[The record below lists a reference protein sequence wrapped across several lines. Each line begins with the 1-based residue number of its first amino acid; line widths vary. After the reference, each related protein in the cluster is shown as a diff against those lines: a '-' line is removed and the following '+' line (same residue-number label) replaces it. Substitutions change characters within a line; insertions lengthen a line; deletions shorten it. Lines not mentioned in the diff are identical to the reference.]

1 MRRLIALPTDKIA
14 KMGLLICLGMILSY
28 VETLVVLVPGVPGI
42 KIGLSN
48 ALVILLL
55 YTYGMGYCILYQ
67 LCRIV
72 LTSLLFGNVF
82 GCLFSL
88 AGAGCSL
95 LIMYICKKIRFIDVS
110 ANSMIG
116 GIAHNM
122 AQLAVAAVLIH
133 HASVWYYFPV
143 LLLAGALSGYAVGMI
158 GTIILRRRLL

>member
-1 MRRLIALPTDKIA
+1 MPTDKIA

-28 VETLVVLVPGVPGI
+28 VETMVVLVPGVPGI

-48 ALVILLL
+48 SLVILLL

-122 AQLAVAAVLIH
+122 AQLAVAATLIH

>member
-1 MRRLIALPTDKIA
+1 MPTDKIA

-28 VETLVVLVPGVPGI
+28 VETLIVLVPSVPGI

-55 YTYGMGYCILYQ
+55 YTYGMGYCVLYQ

-82 GCLFSL
+82 ACLFSL

>member
-1 MRRLIALPTDKIA
+1 MPTDKIA

-28 VETLVVLVPGVPGI
+28 VETLIVLVPSVPGI

-82 GCLFSL
+82 ACLFSL
-88 AGAGCSL
+88 AGAGYSL

-110 ANSMIG
+110 ANSIIG

>member
-1 MRRLIALPTDKIA
+1 MPTDKIA

-133 HASVWYYFPV
+133 HVSVWYYFPV

>member
-1 MRRLIALPTDKIA
+1 MPTDKIA

-88 AGAGCSL
+88 AGAGSSL

-122 AQLAVAAVLIH
+122 AQLAVAAALIH
-133 HASVWYYFPV
+133 HVSVWYYFPV

>member
-1 MRRLIALPTDKIA
+1 MPTDKIA

-28 VETLVVLVPGVPGI
+28 VETLIVLVPSVPGI

-82 GCLFSL
+82 ACLFSL

-116 GIAHNM
+116 GIVHNM

>member
-1 MRRLIALPTDKIA
+1 MPTDKIA

-122 AQLAVAAVLIH
+122 AQLEVAAVLIH

>member
-1 MRRLIALPTDKIA
+1 MPTDKIA

-28 VETLVVLVPGVPGI
+28 VETLIVLVPSVPGI

-82 GCLFSL
+82 ACLFSL

-143 LLLAGALSGYAVGMI
+143 LLLAGTLSGYAVGMI

>member
-1 MRRLIALPTDKIA
+1 MPTDKIA

-28 VETLVVLVPGVPGI
+28 VETLVVLVPVVPGI

-122 AQLAVAAVLIH
+122 AQLAVAAALIH

>member
-1 MRRLIALPTDKIA
+1 MSTDKIA

>member
-1 MRRLIALPTDKIA
+1 MPTDKIA

-95 LIMYICKKIRFIDVS
+95 LIMYICKKIHFIDVS

-133 HASVWYYFPV
+133 HVSVWYYFPV
-143 LLLAGALSGYAVGMI
+143 LLLAGTLSGYAVGMI

>member
-1 MRRLIALPTDKIA
+1 MPTDKIA

-110 ANSMIG
+110 ANSMMG

>member
-1 MRRLIALPTDKIA
+1 MPTDKIA

-48 ALVILLL
+48 ALVILLM

-122 AQLAVAAVLIH
+122 AQLEVAAVLIH

>member
-1 MRRLIALPTDKIA
+1 MPTDKIA

>member
-1 MRRLIALPTDKIA
+1 MPTDKIA

-28 VETLVVLVPGVPGI
+28 VETLIVLVPSVPGI

-55 YTYGMGYCILYQ
+55 YTCGMGYCILYQ

-82 GCLFSL
+82 ACLFSL

>member
-1 MRRLIALPTDKIA
+1 MPTDKIA

-28 VETLVVLVPGVPGI
+28 VETLIVFVPSVPGI

-82 GCLFSL
+82 ACLFSL

-122 AQLAVAAVLIH
+122 AQLAVVAVLIH

>member
-1 MRRLIALPTDKIA
+1 MPTDKIA
-14 KMGLLICLGMILSY
+14 KMGLLICLGMIFSY

>member
-1 MRRLIALPTDKIA
+1 MPTDKIA

-122 AQLAVAAVLIH
+122 AQLVVAAVLIH

>member
-1 MRRLIALPTDKIA
+1 MPTDKIA

-28 VETLVVLVPGVPGI
+28 VETLIVLVPSVPGI

-55 YTYGMGYCILYQ
+55 YTYGMGDCILYQ

-82 GCLFSL
+82 ACLFSL

>member
-1 MRRLIALPTDKIA
+1 MPTDKIA

-28 VETLVVLVPGVPGI
+28 VETLIVLVPSVPGI
-42 KIGLSN
+42 RIGLSN

-55 YTYGMGYCILYQ
+55 YTYGIGYCVLYQ

-72 LTSLLFGNVF
+72 LTSLLFGNIF

-95 LIMYICKKIRFIDVS
+95 LIMYICKKVRFIDVS

-116 GIAHNM
+116 GIGHNM

-133 HASVWYYFPV
+133 HTSVWYYFPV

>member
-1 MRRLIALPTDKIA
+1 MPTDKIA

-28 VETLVVLVPGVPGI
+28 VETLIVLVPSVPGI

-82 GCLFSL
+82 ACLFSL

-110 ANSMIG
+110 AKSMIG

>member
-1 MRRLIALPTDKIA
+1 MPTDKIA

-95 LIMYICKKIRFIDVS
+95 LIMYICKKIHFIDVS

-133 HASVWYYFPV
+133 HVSVWYYFPV

>member
-1 MRRLIALPTDKIA
+1 MPTDKIA

-48 ALVILLL
+48 ALVIVLL

>member
-1 MRRLIALPTDKIA
+1 MPTDKIA

-122 AQLAVAAVLIH
+122 AQTAVAAVLIH

>member
-1 MRRLIALPTDKIA
+1 MPTDKIA

-122 AQLAVAAVLIH
+122 AQLAVAATLIH

>member
-1 MRRLIALPTDKIA
+1 MPTDKIA

-28 VETLVVLVPGVPGI
+28 VETLIVLVPSVPGI
-42 KIGLSN
+42 TIGLSN

-82 GCLFSL
+82 ACLFSL

>member
-1 MRRLIALPTDKIA
+1 MPTDKIA

-28 VETLVVLVPGVPGI
+28 VETLIVLVPSVPGI

-55 YTYGMGYCILYQ
+55 YTYGMGYCVLYQ

-82 GCLFSL
+82 ACLFSL

-122 AQLAVAAVLIH
+122 AQLAVADVLIH

>member
-1 MRRLIALPTDKIA
+1 MPTDKIA

-122 AQLAVAAVLIH
+122 AQLAVAAALIH
-133 HASVWYYFPV
+133 HVSVWYYFPV

>member
-1 MRRLIALPTDKIA
+1 MPTDKIA

-28 VETLVVLVPGVPGI
+28 VETLIVLVPSVPGI

-82 GCLFSL
+82 ACLFSL

-95 LIMYICKKIRFIDVS
+95 LIMYICKKMRFIDVS

>member
-1 MRRLIALPTDKIA
+1 MPTDKIA

-28 VETLVVLVPGVPGI
+28 VETLIVLVPSVPGI

-67 LCRIV
+67 ICRIV

-82 GCLFSL
+82 ACLFSL

>member
-1 MRRLIALPTDKIA
+1 MPTDKIA

-28 VETLVVLVPGVPGI
+28 VETLIVLVPSVPGI

-82 GCLFSL
+82 ACLFSL

-133 HASVWYYFPV
+133 HASVWYYVPV

>member
-1 MRRLIALPTDKIA
+1 LPTDKIA

>member
-1 MRRLIALPTDKIA
+1 MPTDKIA

-122 AQLAVAAVLIH
+122 AQLAVAAALIH
-133 HASVWYYFPV
+133 HASVWYHFPV

>member
-1 MRRLIALPTDKIA
+1 MPTDKIA

-42 KIGLSN
+42 KIGLAN

>member
-1 MRRLIALPTDKIA
+1 MPTDKIA

-95 LIMYICKKIRFIDVS
+95 LIMYICKKMRFIDVS

>member
-1 MRRLIALPTDKIA
+1 MPTDKIA

-42 KIGLSN
+42 KIGLAN

-122 AQLAVAAVLIH
+122 AQIAVAAVLIH